1 MPLPL
6 ACLPPAGKSLQV
18 SHDLPPGCA
27 LVDLPVKG
35 DSRGSLIALEGGGDV
50 PFEIARVYYVYATQP
65 NVDRGFHAHRKLKQF
80 AVAVSGG
87 CTMVLDNGKERAEV
101 RLDRPSRG
109 LTIGP
114 MVWHEMRAFTPGCV
128 LLVLADAIY
137 DEGDYIRDYSRFLAM
152 VRG

>member
-1 MPLPL
+1 MAMPL
-6 ACLPPAGKSLQV
+6 ACLPPPGKSLPV
-18 SHDLPPGCA
+18 SQSLPPGCA

-35 DSRGSLIALEGGGDV
+35 DARGSLIALERGGDV
-50 PFEIARVYYVYATQP
+50 PFDIARVYYVYATEP
-65 NVDRGFHAHRKLKQF
+65 NVDRGFHAHRQLRQF

-87 CTMVLDNGKERAEV
+87 CTMVLDDGQARAEV
-101 RLDRPSRG
+101 RLDRPSLG

-137 DEGDYIRDYSRFLAM
+137 DEADYIRDYSRFLGM